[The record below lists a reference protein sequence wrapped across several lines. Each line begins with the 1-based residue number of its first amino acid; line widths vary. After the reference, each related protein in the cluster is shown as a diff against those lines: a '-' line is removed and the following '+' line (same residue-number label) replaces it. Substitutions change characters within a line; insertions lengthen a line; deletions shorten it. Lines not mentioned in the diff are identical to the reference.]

1 MGLIIKLLVIV
12 VALIVFLRFKLNL
25 ILSIFLSTLLTI
37 LLLRIPLWSALVS
50 SAHILIEGKTIQLMV
65 ILVMVLYMGAVMKS
79 RKMFDRLIHSL
90 NCIIRDKRV
99 VAMVGP
105 AILGFLPSPGGALLS
120 APMVEASTARMNLK
134 PEFSTFLNFWFR
146 HFWEFVWPVYAGLL
160 LFQTMSGLP
169 LKKIILFQ
177 SPFTLLNIL
186 TGVLV
191 VFAYFK
197 KHGVRPENPGKKNNI
212 AGTAVDFFRG
222 FWPILMVVIL
232 FFVVSLPLYL
242 SLVGAAV
249 MLTLVN
255 RLGPKEVFSF
265 VFSKFILK
273 TSLLIVMVLI
283 FQRVISISDAFEVLK
298 TWDISVG
305 LIVLFAFFIS
315 FTMGFLTGVNVAYIA
330 IAYPILFPLIQDLPN
345 FFTLSLYIYVIGFAG
360 ILFSPLHLCL
370 VLTNEYFHSSLYKV
384 YKYLAFPVAVLVIA
398 STVLVLI
405 L

>member
-1 MGLIIKLLVIV
+1 MILIIKLLVIV
-12 VALIVFLRFKLNL
+12 FGLVLFLRLRLNL
-25 ILSIFLSTLLTI
+25 ILSIFLSTVLTI
-37 LLLRIPLWSALVS
+37 VLLGIKVKAALIS
-50 SAHILIEGKTIQLMV
+50 SADILIEEKTIQLLV
-65 ILVMVLYMGAVMKS
+65 IMVMVLYLGAVMKS
-79 RKMFDRLIHSL
+79 KNMFDRLINSL

-120 APMVEASTARMNLK
+120 APMVETSTDRMKLK

-177 SPFTLLNIL
+177 SPFTLLNIA
-186 TGVLV
+186 TGLLV
-191 VFAYFK
+191 VFVYFK
-197 KHGVRPENPGKKNNI
+197 KHGIGRQQPENQNNI
-212 AGTAVDFFRG
+212 MGTAADFFKG
-222 FWPILMVVIL
+222 FWPILLVVAL
-232 FFVVSLPLYL
+232 FFIVSLPLYL
-242 SLVGAAV
+242 SLIGAAV
-249 MLTLVN
+249 ILTLAV
-255 RLGPKEVFSF
+255 RLKPKEVVSL

-283 FQRVISISDAFEVLK
+283 FQRIIFISDAFEVLK
-298 TWDISVG
+298 TWNISMG

-330 IAYPILFPLIQDLPN
+330 IAYPILFPLIQNLPN
-345 FFTLSLYIYVIGFAG
+345 FFYLSLYIYVIGFAG

-370 VLTNEYFHSSLYKV
+370 VLTNEYFNSSLYRV
-384 YKYLAFPVAVLVIA
+384 YRYLAFPVAMLVA
-398 STVLVLI
+398 VSTILVLVL
-405 L
+405 